1 MINAEEYFLRIAQT
15 VSEQSTCLDKA
26 VGCVIT
32 SADNQIVSCGYNG
45 APSKVTDCRTL
56 CKCRKTYGQ
65 NCLATHAEINALIKA
80 GERAKGGKLFV
91 TLEPCFECAKAIINA
106 GIKQVFYSKRNNKNM
121 VYKMDVKSIL
131 EYVGI
136 TYIYLPLEEKDNG
149 DNSVCD
155 N

>member
-1 MINAEEYFLRIAQT
+1 MINAEEYFLKIAQT

-45 APSKVTDCRTL
+45 APSKVVDCRAL
-56 CKCRKTYGQ
+56 GHCKKDSGARCI
-65 NCLATHAEINALIKA
+65 ATHAEINALIRA

-106 GIKQVFYSKRNNKNM
+106 GIKEVYYSRRNNKDL
-121 VYKMDVKSIL
+121 VYKADVKGML
-131 EYVGI
+131 KYVGI
-136 TYIYLPLEEKDNG
+136 TYIYLPIEENKNG
-149 DNSVCD
+149 N
-155 N
+155 NPIRNN

>member
-45 APSKVTDCRTL
+45 APSKVTDCRTAGH
-56 CKCRKTYGQ
+56 CRKDLGLQ
-65 NCLATHAEINALIKA
+65 CIATHAEINALIKA
-80 GERAKGGKLFV
+80 GERAKGGRLFV

-106 GIKQVFYSKRNNKNM
+106 GIKEVFYNKKNDKNS
-121 VYKMDVKSIL
+121 VYKMNVRSVL

-136 TYIYLPLEEKDNG
+136 KYIYLPLEENNDGN
-149 DNSVCD
+149 NTIC
-155 N
+155 NN